1 MTGLT
6 VDGWDALRRRI
17 SSDAIAEKDSQGALF
32 ALFEVYRR
40 LDTADRAVVERWMGR
55 EALLGEEVDRFDAIA
70 MIREFRV
77 VSALAGLRQLEERLM
92 GSDSPGAP
100 FERAKVGRLIAY
112 LERGSRDGGG

>member
-17 SSDAIAEKDSQGALF
+17 SSNAIAEKGSQGALF

-40 LDTADRAVVERWMGR
+40 LDTADRAVVERWMGN

-77 VSALAGLRQLEERLM
+77 VSALAGLRQLEDRLV
-92 GSDSPGAP
+92 GIASPGAP
-100 FERAKVGRLIAY
+100 FERAKVGRLVAY
-112 LERGSRDGGG
+112 LERVSRDDGG